1 MRIHTKKTKKHMKNN
16 INYVFS
22 QKKMR
27 ISLKKKRNILAN
39 EFSLTGQIK
48 SLKRNDLVDFESSL
62 ERDYIHILEFDEDV
76 RCYYEQPLKIEF
88 NDRYYVPDFFVEY
101 RDGTKEVIEVKYN
114 IDLIN
119 NASKYIAKFKAAE
132 EFCNSNGFT
141 FRILTENE
149 IRNDYLFNI
158 KFLTTIQFIHASYDY
173 EYFNEFKLL
182 EQNMKKLKRATP
194 NKLLDI
200 STSCEFKRA
209 ELIQYLW
216 LMIIH
221 KKIKV
226 DLSIKLNMESEIW
239 I

>member
-1 MRIHTKKTKKHMKNN
+1 MKND
-16 INYVFS
+16 INYLFS

-27 ISLKKKRNILAN
+27 ISLKKKRNISAN

-62 ERDYIHILEFDEDV
+62 ERDYIHILEFDENV
-76 RCYYEQPLKIEF
+76 RYYYEQPLKIEF
-88 NDRYYVPDFFVEY
+88 DDRYYVPDFFVEY
-101 RDGTKEVIEVKYN
+101 WDGTKEVIEIKYN
-114 IDLIN
+114 IDLIE
-119 NASKYIAKFKAAE
+119 NASKYITKFKAAE
-132 EFCNSNGFT
+132 EFCNSNNLT

-158 KFLTTIQFIHASYDY
+158 KFLNAVQIRHSSNES
-173 EYFNEFKLL
+173 EYFNEFELL
-182 EQNMKKLKRATP
+182 EQNMKKLNRTTP
-194 NKLLDI
+194 NKLLD
-200 STSCEFKRA
+200 SCTSCELKRS

-216 LMIIH
+216 LMITY
-221 KKIKV
+221 KKIKI

>member
-1 MRIHTKKTKKHMKNN
+1 MKNN
-16 INYVFS
+16 RNYVFS

-27 ISLKKKRNILAN
+27 ISLKKKRNISAN

-48 SLKRNDLVDFESSL
+48 SLKRNDLIDFESSL
-62 ERDYIHILEFDEDV
+62 ERDYIHILEFDENV
-76 RCYYEQPLKIEF
+76 RYYYEQPLKIKF

-101 RDGTKEVIEVKYN
+101 WDGTKEVIEIKYT
-114 IDLIN
+114 IDLID
-119 NASKYIAKFKAAE
+119 NASKYVSKFKAAE
-132 EFCNSNGFT
+132 EFCNSNDLT

-158 KFLTTIQFIHASYDY
+158 KFLNAVQIRHTSNEF
-173 EYFNEFKLL
+173 EYFNEFELL
-182 EQNMKKLKRATP
+182 EQNMKNLKRTTP
-194 NKLLDI
+194 NKLLDKC
-200 STSCEFKRA
+200 TSCEFKRV

-216 LMIIH
+216 LMIIY

-226 DLSIKLNMESEIW
+226 DLYIKLNMESEIW

>member
-1 MRIHTKKTKKHMKNN
+1 MKNN
-16 INYVFS
+16 RNYVFS

-27 ISLKKKRNILAN
+27 ISLKKKRNISAN

-62 ERDYIHILEFDEDV
+62 ERDYIHILEFDENV
-76 RCYYEQPLKIEF
+76 RYYYEQPLKIEF

-101 RDGTKEVIEVKYN
+101 WDGTKEVIEIKYT
-114 IDLIN
+114 IDLID
-119 NASKYIAKFKAAE
+119 NASKYVSKFKAAE
-132 EFCNSNGFT
+132 EFCNSNDLR

-158 KFLTTIQFIHASYDY
+158 KFLNAVQIRHTSNES
-173 EYFNEFKLL
+173 EYFNEFELL
-182 EQNMKKLKRATP
+182 EQNMKNLKLTTP
-194 NKLLDI
+194 NKLLDRC
-200 STSCEFKRA
+200 TSCEFKRV

-216 LMIIH
+216 LMIIY

-226 DLSIKLNMESEIW
+226 DLYIKLNMESEIW